1 MRAIQIRPEFV
12 VAHDYL
18 GNAFMQLRKWN
29 QAAEQYEAVLRL
41 DSGRV
46 VERVNLTVAYQ
57 QLGRF
62 DEAVEQART
71 VLQSQPDNPQAR
83 AFCENVIASR
93 GTSAGR
99 AN

>member
-1 MRAIQIRPEFV
+1 
-12 VAHDYL
+12 
-18 GNAFMQLRKWN
+18 MQLRKWS

-41 DSGRV
+41 DASRV

-71 VLQSQPDNPQAR
+71 LLQSQPDNPRVR
-83 AFCENVIASR
+83 ACCENVIASR
-93 GTSAGR
+93 GAGAGR
-99 AN
+99 GN